1 MKLNSF
7 FGGAIT
13 TMAII
18 IGAALIFRGCQ
29 DQPTVIQTEEA
40 THIAVDTIPR
50 LIDNSIPEDSVVLRY
65 KTIKIPV
72 YDTIT
77 VYRADTLKIDS
88 VAVEIPITQKFY
100 QDSTYKAWVS
110 GYEPALD
117 SIRIFQPV
125 TTITKTITNT
135 EVQYKTKRWGIG
147 VQVGFGVTPNK
158 IESYVGIG
166 VNYNILTW

>member
-13 TMAII
+13 TMAVV
-18 IGAALIFRGCQ
+18 IGAAFIFRGCK
-29 DQPTVIQTEEA
+29 DQPTVIETVESTE
-40 THIAVDTIPR
+40 IMVDTIPR
-50 LIDNSIPEDSVVLRY
+50 LIDNPIPKDSVVLRY

-88 VAVEIPITQKFY
+88 VAVEIPITQKVY

-125 TTITKTITNT
+125 TTITNTITNT
-135 EVQYKTKRWGIG
+135 EIRYKMKRWGIG
-147 VQVGFGVTPNK
+147 VQVGAGLTPNK
-158 IESYVGIG
+158 IEPYVGIG
-166 VNYNILTW
+166 VTYNILSW